1 MPHTSCNGYVTVRNQ
16 RIRAIHSCPLNANCF
31 DTFSCRC
38 RVCVMTT
45 CPAGPSR
52 DQIILNVYDNSDT
65 VRGVQSYSRTR
76 NPGLTAG
83 FSISTDTQ
91 GNVNPI
97 GLPARPVYRRP
108 GSQPGETVFLNTPC
122 RIS

>member
-1 MPHTSCNGYVTVRNQ
+1 
-16 RIRAIHSCPLNANCF
+16 
-31 DTFSCRC
+31 
-38 RVCVMTT
+38 MTT

-108 GSQPGETVFLNTPC
+108 GSQPGETVILYTPNVELTNVSHKIIVSLVASAHVLGYQYINAD
-122 RIS
+122 RNVEIT